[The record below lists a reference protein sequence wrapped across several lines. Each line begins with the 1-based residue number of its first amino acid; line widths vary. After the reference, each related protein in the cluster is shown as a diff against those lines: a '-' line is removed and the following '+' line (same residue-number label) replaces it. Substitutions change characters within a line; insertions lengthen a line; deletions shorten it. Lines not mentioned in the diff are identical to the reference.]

1 MYDYDRLRVAC
12 ERELEQLC
20 QREFET
26 YARHYVDT
34 LFDTAAKFPG
44 ADNFFTTSF
53 LPLPVIGEPHFWA
66 GFEPP
71 ELRQLVAA
79 ALVARER
86 FRETAPIWAPPLPLR
101 EDECEVLR
109 DADDPRLN
117 LVGFY
122 GASSRSVNFD
132 YEAHPRFPAFASG
145 LMAYEHAPLELRNDS
160 RLRAEFPPKRL
171 VGLADGWMVWRSA
184 EQITSDRDMQARY
197 DAEMAAGRQF

>member
-1 MYDYDRLRVAC
+1 
-12 ERELEQLC
+12 
-20 QREFET
+20 
-26 YARHYVDT
+26 
-34 LFDTAAKFPG
+34 
-44 ADNFFTTSF
+44 
-53 LPLPVIGEPHFWA
+53 
-66 GFEPP
+66 
-71 ELRQLVAA
+71 
-79 ALVARER
+79 
-86 FRETAPIWAPPLPLR
+86 LPLR

-122 GASSRSVNFD
+122 GASLRSVNFD

-145 LMAYEHAPLELRNDS
+145 LMDYEHAPLELHNDS